1 MDFYWFWDVGMVVE
15 WVWCEV
21 ELGGGNGVEWWRE
34 VFKNRIFLMVKWS
47 ESVVNIGFCRILQDL
62 LQN

>member
-1 MDFYWFWDVGMVVE
+1 MVVE

-21 ELGGGNGVEWWRE
+21 ELDGGKGVEWWRE